1 MLLTL
6 ENQHIRLAI
15 DPCGAQLRSL
25 VNKASGQEYLWQP
38 TEGVWTDSAPWLF
51 PVIGQLR
58 GGAFRYRGKEY
69 MMPMHGFAGRADFT
83 AERVT
88 AEKAVLI
95 LEATED
101 TLAVY
106 PWRFRLE
113 TTVRLDGRRVLVQ
126 AAVTDLDEDT
136 MYFSIGAHPGVHC
149 APGDHLVLN
158 NPQELPVY
166 RLNEATHLL
175 RTAPAET
182 LAPHAVLTL
191 EEALFDE
198 DAMLLRGGQ
207 VTELLLHRQNGADL
221 RFTCDA
227 TPWLGLWSRRR
238 KGLNYVCIEPW
249 FGVDD
254 PEDASGD
261 ITRKLDIE
269 HLQPGGQ
276 FMMSYTME
284 LLNLEGNEG

>member
-38 TEGVWTDSAPWLF
+38 QEGVWTDSAPWLF
-51 PVIGQLR
+51 PLIGQLR
-58 GGAFRYRGKEY
+58 GGTFRHQGREY
-69 MMPMHGFAGRADFT
+69 AMPMHGFAGHADFKAERIT
-83 AERVT
+83 AE
-88 AEKAVLI
+88 EAVLT
-95 LEATED
+95 LEATDD
-101 TLAVY
+101 TLKVF

-113 TTVRLDGRRVLVQ
+113 TTVRLDGKRVIVQ
-126 AAVTDLDEDT
+126 AAITNLDEDT
-136 MYFSIGAHPGVHC
+136 MFFSIGAHPGVRC

-158 NPQELPVY
+158 NAQELPVY
-166 RLNEATHLL
+166 RLNEDTHLL
-175 RTAPAET
+175 RTTPAET
-182 LAPHAVLTL
+182 LAPHADLTL
-191 EEALFDE
+191 DEALFDE
-198 DAMLLRGGQ
+198 DAMLLRGGK
-207 VTELLLHRQNGADL
+207 VTEVLLRRQNGRSL
-221 RFTCDA
+221 IFTCDA
-227 TPWLGLWSRRR
+227 TPWLGLWSRKR

-261 ITRKLDIE
+261 ITAKTDIE
-269 HLQPGGQ
+269 RLLPGGQ

-284 LLNLEGNEG
+284 LLDLEGNEG